1 MIKFEDA
8 RSEISK
14 RKGTEAPK
22 QIKSVM
28 DSYNRYILNWD
39 NPIVSE
45 HHKNINNLVWYTDLS
60 GYLKSK
66 KDLFE
71 DAKKELEIEGIKLT
85 AETFKR
91 IDKDVNL
98 SRFDYPSAFHLI
110 CKKVRESIEDVIIV

>member
-8 RSEISK
+8 RAEISK

-22 QIKSVM
+22 QIKSVIE
-28 DSYNRYILNWD
+28 SYNIYVLNWD
-39 NPIVSE
+39 NPVVSE
-45 HHKNINNLVWYTDLS
+45 HRKNINNLVWYTDLS

-71 DAKKELEIEGIKLT
+71 DTKKELEIEGIRLT
-85 AETFKR
+85 VETFKR

-98 SRFDYPSAFHLI
+98 SRFDYPSAFHLV
-110 CKKVRESIEDVIIV
+110 CKKVRESVENVIIV

>member
-8 RSEISK
+8 RAEISK
-14 RKGTEAPK
+14 RKGIEAPK

-28 DSYNRYILNWD
+28 ESYNRYVLNWD
-39 NPIVSE
+39 DPVVSR

-71 DAKKELEIEGIKLT
+71 DAKMT

-91 IDKDVNL
+91 IDNDVNL
-98 SRFDYPSAFHLI
+98 SRFDYPSAFHLV

>member
-1 MIKFEDA
+1 MIKIEDA
-8 RSEISK
+8 RSEITK

-28 DSYNRYILNWD
+28 ESYNKYVLNWD

-45 HHKNINNLVWYTDLS
+45 HHKNINNLIWYTDLS

-71 DAKKELEIEGIKLT
+71 DTKKELEIEGIRLT

-98 SRFDYPSAFHLI
+98 SRFDYPSAFHLV
-110 CKKVRESIEDVIIV
+110 CKKVRESVEDVIIV

>member
-8 RSEISK
+8 RSEITK

-28 DSYNRYILNWD
+28 ESYNRYVLNWD
-39 NPIVSE
+39 NPVISE
-45 HHKNINNLVWYTDLS
+45 HRKNINNLVWYMDLS

-71 DAKKELEIEGIKLT
+71 DAKKELEIEGIRLT

-98 SRFDYPSAFHLI
+98 SRFDYPSAFHLV
-110 CKKVRESIEDVIIV
+110 CKKVRESTEDVIIV

>member
-8 RSEISK
+8 RAEISK

-28 DSYNRYILNWD
+28 DSYNRYVLNWD

-45 HHKNINNLVWYTDLS
+45 NHKNINNLIWYTDLS

-71 DAKKELEIEGIKLT
+71 DTKKELEIEGIKLT
-85 AETFKR
+85 EEIFKR

-98 SRFDYPSAFHLI
+98 SRFDYPSAFHLV
-110 CKKVRESIEDVIIV
+110 CKKIRESVENVIII

>member
-1 MIKFEDA
+1 MIKYEDA
-8 RSEISK
+8 RSEITK

-28 DSYNRYILNWD
+28 ESYNRYD
-39 NPIVSE
+39 PVVSR

-60 GYLKSK
+60 GYLKNK

-98 SRFDYPSAFHLI
+98 SRFDYPSAFHLV